1 MKPRELLHTL
11 PHALDAT
18 PSGREWTPNS
28 ASSPLLNPPLPLRL
42 PHRPPPPPPHRP
54 DAVVGR
60 VLPLFIPSPPS
71 LSSIYYLVLSF
82 RFAPVIFQ
90 YKIRSMRN
98 PQ

>member
-1 MKPRELLHTL
+1 MTRKASE
-11 PHALDAT
+11 DAE
-18 PSGREWTPNS
+18 PADEGCGG
-28 ASSPLLNPPLPLRL
+28 A
-42 PHRPPPPPPHRP
+42 
-54 DAVVGR
+54 
-60 VLPLFIPSPPS
+60 LPLFIPSPPS